1 MNSKWELNSK
11 LNVWLSVTT
20 SYLAGSLRPC
30 LRPLRNR
37 GPRASGKCRCLPYT
51 FFRQGS
57 NYCQEKTS
65 KPATYYCKAVVCG
78 GSSSTL
84 GTSQLVPQELDCLQ
98 RVYTNQQINTCHVY
112 HTHTHRH
119 THTHTHPHKH
129 TQEIGLLNL
138 VPPYHSDATG
148 LYV

>member
-20 SYLAGSLRPC
+20 SYLAGSLRLC
-30 LRPLRNR
+30 LRPLRNH
-37 GPRASGKCRCLPYT
+37 GPRAPGERRCLPYT

-65 KPATYYCKAVVCG
+65 EPSTYYCKAAVCG

-84 GTSQLVPQELDCLQ
+84 GTSQLVPQELDCVCEEFTQ
-98 RVYTNQQINTCHVY
+98 TSRSTPVMCIT
-112 HTHTHRH
+112 H

-138 VPPYHSDATG
+138 VPPYNSDATAMCMSSH
-148 LYV
+148 V